1 MPIGAGGE
9 MSGQRRPDRPWATG
23 SRVWLA
29 DWGQRAWWALGI
41 AAAIAVALVL
51 VSAVS
56 AVVMPLLLAVVLGI
70 LFRPLVDA
78 GERHGLP
85 RALGSAVVLAA
96 VVAVAIGLLLLVGR
110 SLIAQAPEIARLV
123 RTAGDMIAGWL
134 AGDDRREQYS
144 GAAGT
149 LARGSLSVLGGGLWN
164 ALAALAWSLVGFFI
178 GVFFALFTL
187 FFTLRDGHRFNRWVD
202 RRLGLGAVA
211 GGSAVA
217 DAEDAVRRYFAGTA
231 LTAALTVPIVI
242 IPMALLGLPLLL
254 TVLVV
259 YLVTSFVPYVG
270 AWAGG
275 AFAVLIALGAGGLRE
290 GLIVLV
296 AVIIS
301 NGTVQ
306 SALASWA
313 VGKRLSLHPVVV
325 LAVTAIAGLT
335 GGITLMILAAP
346 VTATVVITLRRAREA
361 RDGLT
366 PAAEG
371 AGPGSE

>member
-1 MPIGAGGE
+1 MPLGTGGE
-9 MSGQRRPDRPWATG
+9 MSEELRGDHPSVAG
-23 SRVWLA
+23 SRARLA
-29 DWGQRAWWALGI
+29 DWGQRAWWILGI

-51 VSAVS
+51 LSAVS

-70 LFRPLVDA
+70 LFRPIVDA
-78 GERHGLP
+78 GERRGLP
-85 RALGSAVVLAA
+85 RALGSAVVLIA
-96 VVAVAIGLLLLVGR
+96 VVAVAIGLLVLVGR
-110 SLIAQAPEIARLV
+110 SLVAQAPEIARLA
-123 RTAGDMIAGWL
+123 RAAGDTVAQWL
-134 AGDDRREQYS
+134 AGHDRREQVS
-144 GAAGT
+144 TAAGVF
-149 LARGSLSVLGGGLWN
+149 ASGSLSVLGGSLWN
-164 ALAALAWSLVGFFI
+164 ALAALTWSLVGFFV

-202 RRLGLGAVA
+202 RRLGLGAIA

-217 DAEDAVRRYFAGTA
+217 DAEDAVRRYFVGTA
-231 LTAALTVPIVI
+231 ITAALTVPIVV

-254 TVLVV
+254 TVLIV
-259 YLVTSFVPYVG
+259 YLVTSFIPYVG
-270 AWAGG
+270 AWVGG
-275 AFAVLIALGAGGLRE
+275 AFAVVIALGAGGPRDA
-290 GLIVLV
+290 LIVLV

-361 RDGLT
+361 REGLPT
-366 PAAEG
+366 AAPAAES
-371 AGPGSE
+371 GPG